1 MFISSACPLLCMIAL
16 DNHSEDGAPANSQ
29 SVGTGGSIIVTF
41 TATSLKAD
49 TVTTN
54 NNSSG
59 ESVSSTV
66 IFYGDSTIHTAGW
79 QTITWAGRGGE
90 DASAG
95 VAPSSGYTDLDQSG
109 KILSVDF
116 WLFDDDHS
124 YATFLLYMGTESF
137 AKTQGFKILDI
148 IVIAE
153 LTAREICCE
162 CSL

>member
-1 MFISSACPLLCMIAL
+1 MISL

-66 IFYGDSTIHTAGW
+66 IFYGVSTIHTAGW
-79 QTITWAGRGGE
+79 QTIAWVAKT
-90 DASAG
+90 ASAS
-95 VAPSSGYTDLDQSG
+95 VEPSSGYTDLDQSG

-124 YATFLLYMGTESF
+124 YATFLLYKGTESF
-137 AKTQGFKILDI
+137 AKTKGLKILDI

-153 LTAREICCE
+153 LTAREICGE